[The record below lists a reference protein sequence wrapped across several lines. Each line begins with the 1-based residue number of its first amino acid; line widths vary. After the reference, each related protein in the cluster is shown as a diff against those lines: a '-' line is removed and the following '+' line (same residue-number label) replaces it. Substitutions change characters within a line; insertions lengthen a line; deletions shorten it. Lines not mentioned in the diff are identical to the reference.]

1 MFFYMHDLFFKKF
14 KRIVLF
20 IDNQHTNKHT
30 THVVKEGWLWVMC
43 PRLRHVHKHR
53 TVQSNEG
60 PFTPDVFLRS
70 NTDGVWLIETNA
82 GVQKHFSLDMT
93 QICEEQPVVIYFP
106 STDFK
111 SHFCIFKL
119 KHHMTSKA
127 FEYSAWV
134 ICRTVLS
141 CCCAFTAKL

>member
-1 MFFYMHDLFFKKF
+1 
-14 KRIVLF
+14 
-20 IDNQHTNKHT
+20 
-30 THVVKEGWLWVMC
+30 MC

-93 QICEEQPVVIYFP
+93 QICEEQPVVI
-106 STDFK
+106 
-111 SHFCIFKL
+111 
-119 KHHMTSKA
+119 
-127 FEYSAWV
+127 
-134 ICRTVLS
+134 
-141 CCCAFTAKL
+141 